1 VLLDYLSVRL
11 ASTLSGDP
19 GVLQSYYRFSR
30 HLSTLFADDVE
41 VDQLDVDG
49 NLCAPERVVI
59 SICTMPEGTSGG
71 VQTAECLLTISPLH
85 VFDIG
90 QG

>member
-1 VLLDYLSVRL
+1 MLLDYLSVRL

-49 NLCAPERVVI
+49 NLLRSGACRDIDLHDARRHLGR
-59 SICTMPEGTSGG
+59 GT
-71 VQTAECLLTISPLH
+71 
-85 VFDIG
+85 DR
-90 QG
+90 